1 MVPAKSPS
9 YHALTRGVRC
19 DPVASENRCPA
30 QSLSKTFRQS
40 PLQLA
45 FGSRQSDL
53 RSLRQSFHDRSRP
66 QRTSDGRRRGGFF
79 PAGTSC
85 LFRVDDHF
93 GKVAVL
99 GETMTARRRTQ
110 TLEKTRPVGIP
121 VFGCSSHRKDSHG
134 RCAFDSDPHQAV
146 FDFPPPALGYPPTSR
161 RELKP
166 S

>member
-1 MVPAKSPS
+1 MIF
-9 YHALTRGVRC
+9 ALSG
-19 DPVASENRCPA
+19 
-30 QSLSKTFRQS
+30 K
-40 PLQLA
+40 A
-45 FGSRQSDL
+45 FMIEA
-53 RSLRQSFHDRSRP
+53 DRSERLMAAG
-66 QRTSDGRRRGGFF
+66 DVGFF